1 MKERRNKMKKI
12 LATLTL
18 LVVLTGCNLQIIDT
32 TWKYD
37 KAYINV
43 GDQTIVCD
51 ISSWKD
57 YKNSDMIQVKCKDG
71 RTFLGHSSAIILQS
85 GE

>member
-1 MKERRNKMKKI
+1 MKK
-12 LATLTL
+12 LTMIS
-18 LVVLTGCNLQIIDT
+18 VLSLTVLSGCNLQVIDT

-43 GDQTIVCD
+43 GDETIRCD
-51 ISSWKD
+51 VDSWKD
-57 YKNSDMIQVKCKDG
+57 FSESDMIQVKCTDG
-71 RTFLGHSSAIILQS
+71 KTYLGHSSAIILQS

>member
-1 MKERRNKMKKI
+1 MKKWLVSS
-12 LATLTL
+12 LALVL
-18 LVVLTGCNLQIIDT
+18 LSACNVQVIDT

-43 GDQTIVCD
+43 GDEAIRCD
-51 ISSWKD
+51 VSSWKD
-57 YKNSDMIQVKCKDG
+57 FENSDMIQVKCTDG
-71 RTFLGHSSAIILQS
+71 RSFLGHSSTIILQS

>member
-1 MKERRNKMKKI
+1 MKKI
-12 LATLTL
+12 L
-18 LVVLTGCNLQIIDT
+18 LVVLGILVLTGCNIQVLDT

-37 KAYINV
+37 VAYINV

-51 ISSWKD
+51 VSSWKD
-57 YKNSDMIQVKCKDG
+57 YKNSDMLQVKCKDG

-85 GE
+85 GK